1 MAKIRIDD
9 QLELAYEESG
19 TGRPIVFIHGVWMS
33 ARFFHKQGP
42 ALGQKHHAIALDLRG
57 HGGSSHTPDGHTM
70 ATYASDVHAFLKA
83 KDLRDAVLVGWS
95 MGCMVVWDYFKQ
107 FGDENIAQRYWS
119 SKHRRISNGRTGSM
133 DCSICPLSFT

>member
-1 MAKIRIDD
+1 M
-9 QLELAYEESG
+9 LL
-19 TGRPIVFIHGVWMS
+19 HGFGGS
-33 ARFFHKQGP
+33 ARSWDAVRASPGGEPYP
-42 ALGQKHHAIALDLRG
+42 ALALDLRG

-107 FGDENIAQRYWS
+107 FGDKNIAATILVEQTPADFKWPA
-119 SKHRRISNGRTGSM
+119 GSM